1 MVMCVCIL
9 RVAWGV
15 PLRHS
20 KESLLEKLQRLDSAA
35 EAVSDS
41 DLVGKLIM
49 GDGNWGL
56 LPLQVRHKTLGSSNP
71 TRSYHRSMGLK
82 ACVCIM
88 TAFVFQ
94 ACLNVKVGYHTRGI
108 IPFPTFPQWFGK
120 NSTQGK
126 K

>member
-1 MVMCVCIL
+1 M
-9 RVAWGV
+9 
-15 PLRHS
+15 
-20 KESLLEKLQRLDSAA
+20 LEKLQRLDSAA

-56 LPLQVRHKTLGSSNP
+56 LPLQVRDKTVGSSNP
-71 TRSYHRSMGLK
+71 TRTHYHRSMGLI
-82 ACVCIM
+82 AWWRNDGMCV
-88 TAFVFQ
+88 Q
-94 ACLNVKVGYHTRGI
+94 ACMNVKVGYHTRGI